1 MELKIIYGNGKNV
14 KLEAT
19 VANEEERKTAVKM
32 IKMTLADLSEKEIDK
47 SVEIYSKTTD
57 NNNEIEYASEG
68 QKAYMDKLGIEYND
82 KTTKIEAIDLIN
94 EWKVAHN
101 IPISGKQK

>member
-19 VANEEERKTAVKM
+19 VATEDERKTAVKM
-32 IKMTLADLSEKEIDK
+32 IKMTLADLSEREIDK

-57 NNNEIEYASEG
+57 TNEIEYATEG

-94 EWKVAHN
+94 EWKTAHN